1 MQITSEILNNI
12 VLGTEGCAK
21 ATKKQCQSAN
31 IVNFVLTKIGLLFQP
46 LRW

>member
-1 MQITSEILNNI
+1 MQITSETLNNI

-21 ATKKQCQSAN
+21 APKKRCQSAN

-46 LRW
+46 FRL